1 MEHVRTPDIYYKIP
15 IDKVTLSILLIK
27 PITLLT
33 VCLTDFN
40 ILTGNESVV
49 DRH

>member
-1 MEHVRTPDIYYKIP
+1 MEHVRTLDIYYKIP
-15 IDKVTLSILLIK
+15 IITVTFSILLFK
-27 PITLLT
+27 PTTLHT

-40 ILTGNESVV
+40 IMTRSESAV